1 VFPEGTDKLAR
12 QLCANGNVV
21 SYKPVAGADHDG
33 SMSFGGGLA
42 QDFIDARFAGRKAE
56 NDCKALPKAG
66 E

>member
-1 VFPEGTDKLAR
+1 
-12 QLCANGNVV
+12 
-21 SYKPVAGADHDG
+21 
-33 SMSFGGGLA
+33 MSFGGGLA